1 MGRRSR
7 RTGHQHRLPGRR
19 GRRGHSLKSCSSWLL
34 LFCSSSCCCCCC
46 CCRWHGAEDAR
57 RRGLLLLLL
66 FLSRSVPVA
75 ARLPSP
81 SVLVAAR
88 LPLVHVEAGDVRLL
102 LLLLVLVVVA
112 LDNSDLIE
120 DEVEPEGDVPRDP

>member
-1 MGRRSR
+1 MGRSR
-7 RTGHQHRLPGRR
+7 RTGHHHRLPGRR
-19 GRRGHSLKSCSSWLL
+19 GRRGHSVKSCSSWLL
-34 LFCSSSCCCCCC
+34 LFCSSSSSSSCC

-57 RRGLLLLLL
+57 RRGLLLL
-66 FLSRSVPVA
+66 FLSPSVLVA

-88 LPLVHVEAGDVRLL
+88 LPLVRVEAGYVRVLL
-102 LLLLVLVVVA
+102 LLLLAVA
-112 LDNSDLIE
+112 LDDSDLIE